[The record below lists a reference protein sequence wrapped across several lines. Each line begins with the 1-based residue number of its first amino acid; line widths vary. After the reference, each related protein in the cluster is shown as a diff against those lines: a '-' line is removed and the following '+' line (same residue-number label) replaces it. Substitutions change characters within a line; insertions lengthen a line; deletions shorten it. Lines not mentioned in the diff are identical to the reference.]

1 MTTAFDSAGA
11 APASTTDGR
20 PSPEE
25 GRPGVTTKGRA
36 TRARLMDA
44 AQLELQER
52 GVVEIASVAAEAGV
66 AQSVIHRYFGNK
78 AGLVEAVINRFY
90 DEYDEAVF
98 LAEIAPGASWLER
111 EAMRIDK
118 EVGFLY
124 DHPLGPA
131 VAAGLLHEAAATR
144 VDAERQRRH
153 AADAANNIRHGQR
166 SGELSAEVNADLVG
180 AAIIGALRSVLAT
193 ALSAPQTHSRPDV
206 SETITLL
213 SKALLHET

>member
-1 MTTAFDSAGA
+1 
-11 APASTTDGR
+11 
-20 PSPEE
+20 
-25 GRPGVTTKGRA
+25 
-36 TRARLMDA
+36 MDA